1 MDSTRFQV
9 SGQIVDIVN
18 SRIFKGTIEVDNGK
32 IINIIE
38 EDIPY
43 VSTHKQEIVDRYTEI
58 FTDLMSR

>member
-1 MDSTRFQV
+1 MKDAATSE
-9 SGQIVDIVN
+9 SMIPM
-18 SRIFKGTIEVDNGK
+18 SE
-32 IINIIE
+32 INIIE

>member
-1 MDSTRFQV
+1 M
-9 SGQIVDIVN
+9 
-18 SRIFKGTIEVDNGK
+18 KTINEYIEQAYIDE
-32 IINIIE
+32 INIIE